1 MRRLVILF
9 LFLLFVSTGTL
20 FIATT
25 DAEPLV
31 KRSET
36 ISPNAIAQARRLFQF
51 NDPRRM
57 QAGAERRV
65 ALPAMLVDEGIN
77 SLANRMLQGRGAF
90 ALAEDSAELRLTLRI
105 PWPRGLGER
114 FLNLRARVNETQ
126 STPGITAAAVGKLPI
141 PARFAEF
148 ALLATIRSLGFE
160 QQWVQLRGAVRRLTF
175 EPERGIVLVD
185 FVWQPALLD
194 QVRSIAIDPV
204 ELPYFREA
212 QEKLFTTLRNQLP
225 GTSLSL
231 CVVLKPLLAPTT
243 PSWEHRRA
251 ALMVLAVYL
260 ANKNLAHLIPAAQ
273 QWPHPPGVTLTLRER
288 NDTAQHFI
296 ISAALATWAGEPA
309 AAAVGLY
316 KELDDSRHGSGFSFA
331 DLAADRAGTRFGEL
345 VQRQPERLDTLLQSN
360 CTDADLMPQLGDLP
374 EYLSQREFQ
383 RRFGGANSPAYQH
396 LIEKIEQRLNALPL
410 YQ

>member
-1 MRRLVILF
+1 MRRLV
-9 LFLLFVSTGTL
+9 LFLLFLLGGAGAL
-20 FIATT
+20 FIVTT
-25 DAEPLV
+25 DGEPLV

-36 ISPNAIAQARRLFQF
+36 LSPNAIAQARRLFQF

-57 QAGAERRV
+57 QAGVERRV

-77 SLANRMLQGRGAF
+77 SLASRMLRGRGAF
-90 ALAEDSAELRLTLRI
+90 VLAEDNAELRLTLRI

-126 STPGITAAAVGKLPI
+126 SAPGITAATVGKLPI

-148 ALLATIRSLGFE
+148 ALLATVRALGFE
-160 QQWVQLRGAVRRLTF
+160 RQWVQLRGAVRRLTF
-175 EPERGIVLVD
+175 EPKRGIVLVD

-194 QVRSIAIDPV
+194 QVRSLAIDPA
-204 ELPYFREA
+204 ELPRFREA
-212 QEKLFTTLRNQLP
+212 QERLFTILRDQAPGSSLP
-225 GTSLSL
+225 L
-231 CVVLKPLLAPTT
+231 CAVLKPLLASTT
-243 PSWEHRRA
+243 PPWQHRRA

-273 QWPHPPGVTLTLRER
+273 QWPQPPGVTLTLRER
-288 NDTAQHFI
+288 NDAAQHFI
-296 ISAALATWAGEPA
+296 ISAALAAWAGEPA

-316 KELDDSRHGSGFSFA
+316 KELDDARHGSGFSFA

-345 VQRQPERLDTLLQSN
+345 IERHPERLDTLRQSG
-360 CTDADLMPQLGDLP
+360 CADADLLPPLGDLP

-383 RRFGGANSPAYQH
+383 RRFGGPDSPAYQR
-396 LIEKIEQRLNALPL
+396 LIEKIEQGLNALPL